1 MAGDDPNTMDGSSP
15 PKHSVPLCL
24 AQCKGANPLS
34 GFHDSQEKVFPKPN
48 SFSSNQTGLIPHP
61 TNTPE

>member
-1 MAGDDPNTMDGSSP
+1 MAGDGPNTTMDHLLP
-15 PKHSVPLCL
+15 DVQCLCL
-24 AQCKGANPLS
+24 ARCKGANLLA